1 MKRFIVIIMFLVV
14 LAPIKASAN
23 DTTSIPIKFTAE
35 EQAFIKE
42 HPTLQLGVDP
52 EFIPYEF
59 IDSDGQYKGIANDYI
74 QLLSQRIG
82 MKMMIEPDKTW
93 SEAYEMGVEKKV
105 DVLPCISKTTERQQ
119 YFLFSDPYFA
129 FQRVTVV
136 QENNTT
142 IKSLEDLKY
151 TTVAVQRN
159 SSHHS
164 YLKNIPEI
172 NLSLYDSV
180 EKALVAVS
188 KGDETSFV
196 GNLAT
201 SAYLIKSSGLTG
213 LKYVSLDTEDQQ
225 SLYFAVRND
234 YPLLVS
240 IINKGLAS
248 ITEEEKMVIRDK
260 WIGLENHIDYSNII
274 KTAAIAGSIIIII
287 FVVSI
292 YWIIRLNKEISKR
305 ILIQDELNR
314 AKIEAEIANRV
325 KSTFL
330 ARMSHEIRTPLNA
343 ITGMAY
349 LIKKSDITLSQKMYV
364 DKITQAAH
372 NMLSIINDILDFSKI
387 EAGKVEIEDISFNLD
402 KVIQQVISIISF
414 RIEEQGIGFAL
425 TKEPQIPVH
434 FIGDPKR
441 IEQILLNL
449 LSNAVKFT
457 KDGEVSLGIRL
468 IAQEGERYHLEFA
481 VKDTGIGMSED
492 QIAQL
497 FMPFSQAD
505 SSITRR
511 FGGTGLGLSI
521 VKSLVEMMNGEIH
534 IYSAASKGSTF
545 VIKLPLMIDA
555 FQDFEEKKKVASFY
569 VQNVRTLVLAKN
581 DNLIN
586 LMQTYLV
593 SFGIHAEFTKSPS
606 NVQQLLRSVP
616 TAGKIPFNLLIVDYD
631 ILAEQS
637 FDFAKNILDDSK
649 IISNPK
655 IIMLIP
661 LMREDLFEKIESS
674 DLNLGIT
681 KPIIPSV
688 LFDGIQEIFKKNDLE
703 SSLSIP
709 VYIKSEEKKATK
721 NYTVLVVEDNK
732 TNQFIAK
739 SILEPVGVNVILTD
753 NGEEGVTYYTNHASD
768 IDLILM
774 DLHMPVL
781 NGYDATLQIRMNDE
795 NVPIVA
801 MTADAITGIE
811 EQCKRVGIN
820 YYISKPFEPD
830 KFIDTILEILDQHE
844 GSALDSEKDA
854 QVEITKEVETV
865 QQTLPLINQD
875 DALKLLGQNVQ
886 LYHMVLKEYIQENV
900 STCEDLDLEIQKSNY
915 LQAAQ
920 IVHKAKGSSG
930 NVGAKEVYKIAVVL
944 QKALENNQQDE
955 ISKFYPEF
963 NKLLNQSLAEIE
975 EILKE

>member
-1 MKRFIVIIMFLVV
+1 MFLVV

-42 HPTLQLGVDP
+42 HPTLRLGVDP

-82 MKMMIEPDKTW
+82 IKMIIEPDKTW

-105 DVLPCISKTTERQQ
+105 DVLPCVSKTTERQQ

-188 KGDETSFV
+188 KGYETSFV

-234 YPLLVS
+234 WPLLVS

-292 YWIIRLNKEISKR
+292 YWIIRLNKEIAKR
-305 ILIQDELNR
+305 ILIEDELKR

-387 EAGKVEIEDISFNLD
+387 EAGKVEIENISFNLD

-441 IEQILLNL
+441 LEQILLNL

-534 IYSAASKGSTF
+534 IYSTESKGSTF

-569 VQNVRTLVLAKN
+569 VQNVRTLALVKN

-593 SFGIHAEFTKSPS
+593 NLGIHAEFTQSPP
-606 NVQQLLRSVP
+606 NVQQMLQSVP
-616 TAGKIPFNLLIVDYD
+616 TTGKSPFNLLIVDYD
-631 ILAEQS
+631 ILAEKS
-637 FDFAKNILDDSK
+637 FDFTKNILDDPK
-649 IISNPK
+649 IISKPK

-688 LFDGIQEIFKKNDLE
+688 LFDGIQEIFKKNDLK

-709 VYIKSEEKKATK
+709 VSIKIEEKRATK
-721 NYTVLVVEDNK
+721 NYNVLVVEDNK

-753 NGEEGVTYYTNHASD
+753 NGEEGVTYYTNHDSD

-781 NGYDATLQIRMNDE
+781 NGYDATLRIRMNDE

-844 GSALDSEKDA
+844 NTAVDSEKDA
-854 QVEITKEVETV
+854 QVEITKEVENV
-865 QQTLPLINQD
+865 QQALPLINQD
-875 DALKLLGQNVQ
+875 DALKLLGHNVQ
-886 LYHMVLKEYIQENV
+886 LYHMVLKEYSLENV
-900 STCEDLDLEIQKSNY
+900 STCEDLDLEIQKNNY

-930 NVGAKEVYKIAVVL
+930 NVGAKELYKIAVVL

-955 ISKFYPEF
+955 ISKFYPKF
-963 NKLLNQSLAEIE
+963 NNLLKQSLTEIE